1 MKKLFKTKV
10 VAIILATTL
19 LSNNNAYGWE
29 FGANV
34 LNGVKSFFTAET
46 NPILKA
52 TPGIISKASQ
62 TLDGLNSNVKILQST
77 YNEIPNHIQ
86 LLNEIGET
94 TIDMTS
100 NEQTLAGAQ
109 KCIAEYQNS
118 TNVVINFIK
127 SLGKKNWFGR
137 INEYPSSTNVVIN
150 FIKSLGKKN
159 WLGRINEYPIHND
172 ISANGLTSDGAEY
185 LTNLT
190 ESQKLNLANFE
201 ECVSNVP
208 GSENIINKPWFQ
220 KLIANKNII
229 NRQSS
234 AAMLEKIK
242 YHVRGVLE
250 TVTPDNQYLK
260 YALITALAIGSIET
274 IYALLYGIIKKDLG
288 RGVGNVTRFN
298 WNVLR
303 FLPYTMPKWMI
314 QKIMLPILRKVFG
327 GHNGI
332 GGHITGAGAA
342 ANATG
347 GNGGDPLA
355 NAEANPRQ
363 EQGQGQIININ
374 LHGGHNPDQINDIED

>member
-109 KCIAEYQNS
+109 KCIAEYQN
-118 TNVVINFIK
+118 
-127 SLGKKNWFGR
+127 
-137 INEYPSSTNVVIN
+137 STNVVIN